1 MSDFYK
7 YYREE
12 HLQFIDMYK
21 SYYCISTN
29 NECSVIQTLLTYY
42 KKDNCYDLLISQ
54 SFNFDPKTSNE
65 NLQKVD
71 FDNDIK
77 MFEDLENSIKKANNI
92 DTNNIIV
99 YAESLKT
106 IPNIAI
112 NYKNNSLV
120 YTPKKQ
126 TIFFM
131 SRYAL
136 NMKLRNEDYYIREYS
151 DILQAF
157 NDPIFKNY
165 VDVLNEI

>member
-42 KKDNCYDLLISQ
+42 KKDNCYNLLISQ
-54 SFNFDPKTSNE
+54 SFNFDPKTSN
-65 NLQKVD
+65 
-71 FDNDIK
+71 
-77 MFEDLENSIKKANNI
+77 
-92 DTNNIIV
+92 
-99 YAESLKT
+99 
-106 IPNIAI
+106 
-112 NYKNNSLV
+112 